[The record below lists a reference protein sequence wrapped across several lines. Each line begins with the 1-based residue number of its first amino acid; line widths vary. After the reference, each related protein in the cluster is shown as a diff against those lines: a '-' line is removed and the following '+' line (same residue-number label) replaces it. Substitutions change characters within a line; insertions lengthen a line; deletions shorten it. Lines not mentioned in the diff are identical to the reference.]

1 MISLLKLMFTR
12 PFKRYMLLEENLL
25 NKLNLRLITLVL
37 KLLLS
42 VLSSMKDMVLELV
55 VRMSKEVLSLT
66 DTLRLMTR
74 ALTEKNTA
82 LFLNYYQL
90 KILPREDSLL
100 LTLTFPNSVFSVS
113 NTVTV
118 LLTPTTWSFGKPNSV
133 ISLMVLKL

>member
-12 PFKRYMLLEENLL
+12 PFKRFMLLEENLL
-25 NKLNLRLITLVL
+25 NKPNLRLIMLVL

-74 ALTEKNTA
+74 VLTEKNTA

-113 NTVTV
+113 NMVTV
-118 LLTPTTWSFGKPNSV
+118 LPTPTTWSFGKLNLV